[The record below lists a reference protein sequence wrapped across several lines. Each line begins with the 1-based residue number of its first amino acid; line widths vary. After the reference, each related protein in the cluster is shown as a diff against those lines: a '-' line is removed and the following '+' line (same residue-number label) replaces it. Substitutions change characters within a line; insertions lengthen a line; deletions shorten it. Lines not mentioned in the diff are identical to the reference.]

1 MPQPPQ
7 RTTSPGLIP
16 PITTPLEKDFN
27 SWFTFATTLEASDI
41 NMTRIKKLELQL
53 AADEA
58 AQKKNTTEWGN
69 DENLLDQVD
78 RQCKEQELEMAY

>member
-1 MPQPPQ
+1 
-7 RTTSPGLIP
+7 
-16 PITTPLEKDFN
+16 
-27 SWFTFATTLEASDI
+27 
-41 NMTRIKKLELQL
+41 MTRIKKLELQL